1 MKTGVNDYGVRW
13 MFVNEEYQCYYYLG
27 EEMELY
33 ATYKN
38 VNIKFI
44 ESLTFYDV
52 FNEHIKVKKNNE
64 HDLGNKG

>member
-1 MKTGVNDYGVRW
+1 

>member
-1 MKTGVNDYGVRW
+1 
-13 MFVNEEYQCYYYLG
+13 
-27 EEMELY
+27 MELY